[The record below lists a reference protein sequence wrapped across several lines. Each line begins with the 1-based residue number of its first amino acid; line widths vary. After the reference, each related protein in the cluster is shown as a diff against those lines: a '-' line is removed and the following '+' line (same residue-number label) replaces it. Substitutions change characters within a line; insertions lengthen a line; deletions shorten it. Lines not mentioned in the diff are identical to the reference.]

1 MNSTSKIITS
11 MLLMA
16 FVWGSAPVRF
26 CSAQQPSFTVQVMSG
41 VDKDAAARFAE
52 ALIHQGVEAYIVE
65 LEEKEKPVYK
75 VRAGNFINR
84 KAAQQH
90 CETLRMKGIEGWV
103 VQVIEQAAPQAQAAE
118 KIGSAPAQSHEQA
131 AAQQPDTDNAASE
144 KPFELIINPVST
156 FAEDNKTAP
165 SLKTEPAPA
174 PAQSGKPAAAQQP
187 DTDNAASEKPFEL
200 IINPVSTFAEDNKTA
215 PSLKPEP
222 APATAPAH
230 SGKPAAAQQPDTDNA
245 ASEKPFEL
253 IINPVPTFAAEEKQT
268 APPSK
273 TEPAPVCPPAKTY
286 KYFNQGDGI
295 IHITNAIEK
304 VPVQFRSHIWEIAI
318 FPIYFK
324 SLDLRDMSMNTDIEG
339 KTVTVVLEGI
349 SRPERAPPSQEV
361 RNFEAAL
368 LAKPLCIKYYPAL
381 TDPDGTL
388 HGALFFSDGSSVELE
403 MIRRGLATCA
413 TEQLSPF
420 QQSACTDA
428 QQKSEGQIKTIKSP
442 H

>member
-1 MNSTSKIITS
+1 

-118 KIGSAPAQSHEQA
+118 KIGSAPAQSHEQ
-131 AAQQPDTDNAASE
+131 
-144 KPFELIINPVST
+144 
-156 FAEDNKTAP
+156 
-165 SLKTEPAPA
+165 
-174 PAQSGKPAAAQQP
+174 AAAQQP

>member
-16 FVWGSAPVRF
+16 FVWGSAPVRL
-26 CSAQQPSFTVQVMSG
+26 CRAQQPSFTVQVMSG
-41 VDKDAAARFAE
+41 ADKAAAARFTE
-52 ALIHQGVEAYIVE
+52 ELLHQGVEAYIIE

-75 VRAGNFINR
+75 VRAGNFTNR
-84 KAAQQH
+84 KAAQQL

-103 VQVIEQAAPQAQAAE
+103 VQVIEQAAPQAHAAE
-118 KIGSAPAQSHEQA
+118 KTGSAPAQSHEQA

-200 IINPVSTFAEDNKTA
+200 V
-215 PSLKPEP
+215 
-222 APATAPAH
+222 
-230 SGKPAAAQQPDTDNA
+230 
-245 ASEKPFEL
+245 
-253 IINPVPTFAAEEKQT
+253 INPVPTFAAEEKQT
-268 APPSK
+268 APVSK

-286 KYFNQGDGI
+286 KYFNQVDGI

-304 VPVQFRSHIWEIAI
+304 VPVQLRSHIWEIAI
-318 FPIYFK
+318 FPIYFR
-324 SLDLRDMSMNTDIEG
+324 SLDLHDMSMNTDIEG
-339 KTVTVVLEGI
+339 KTVNVALEGI
-349 SRPERAPPSQEV
+349 DRPERAPPSQEV

-368 LAKPLCIKYYPAL
+368 QAKPLRIKYYPAL

-388 HGALFFSDGSSVELE
+388 HGALFFSDGASVEME
-403 MIRRGLATCA
+403 MIRRSLATCA
-413 TEQLSPF
+413 TVQLSLF

-428 QQKSEGQIKTIKSP
+428 QQKSAGQIKTIKSP